1 MDTKDYVLSKFSKE
15 ELNILSN
22 SFSVV
27 DKIIEDFSKLSIQ
40 ELMSKYN

>member
-15 ELNILSN
+15 ELNTLSN

-27 DKIIEDFSKLSIQ
+27 DTIIEDFSKLDIQ